1 MGILDSL
8 ASGFSGVVSTVTS
21 GVSNI
26 ASSVGNL
33 FNPNNPT
40 AGSTMPASGNARSN
54 NAVNSAVTGKSSP
67 ATPSPITTTR
77 RSNSA
82 VNSKYT
88 SDDSTT
94 DNRAESEAAKALT
107 QAISGSVENVATPT
121 ATEADPYDPFAF
133 APMTKQESMAQAV
146 AVSATSGGGDSQKVA
161 ISPTSGGGDPHV
173 ADIVSKSNISNT
185 APDSNIA
192 GTGTQSNIT
201 QPTIVYV
208 PTETETTE
216 TETDSGLMDVLKA
229 MFLQNLITQST
240 SGGNSSA
247 GGVLVVEPE
256 PETTETTET
265 AQTDISALIK
275 QNAVPLAVGAGVLV
289 LAAVALGGKRR
300 R

>member
-54 NAVNSAVTGKSSP
+54 NAVNSAVTGTSSP

-94 DNRAESEAAKALT
+94 DTRAESEAAKALT
-107 QAISGSVENVATPT
+107 QAITGSVETVATPT

-133 APMTKQESMAQAV
+133 APTTKQESMAQAV
-146 AVSATSGGGDSQKVA
+146 AISA
-161 ISPTSGGGDPHV
+161 TSGGGDPHV
-173 ADIVSKSNISNT
+173 ADIVSQSNISNT
-185 APDSNIA
+185 SPDSNIA

>member
-8 ASGFSGVVSTVTS
+8 ASGFSGVVNTVSS

-67 ATPSPITTTR
+67 ADTSTTSGNA

-88 SDDSTT
+88 SGTSTSGT
-94 DNRAESEAAKALT
+94 STATTYDTRAASEGAKALT
-107 QAISGSVENVATPT
+107 QAITGTVENESTPT

-133 APMTKQESMAQAV
+133 APTTKQESLAQAV
-146 AVSATSGGGDSQKVA
+146 AISA
-161 ISPTSGGGDPHV
+161 TSGGGDPHV
-173 ADIVSKSNISNT
+173 AATVPTSNISNT
-185 APDSNIA
+185 SPDSNIA